1 MAPPENFLKGLKSLC
16 TRERADK
23 DKRMRELED
32 RHQDQLGGKQKK
44 MSTSSQSLL
53 GIIGGVVALVLV
65 LLAKS
70 GVLNDA
76 MRFFKRDVSPGIH
89 LKQERLQ
96 QRFEERNL
104 LLETIE
110 SQPSRRLR
118 HCVNGQGLEDECE
131 PDPEPKPAP
140 DPESDRIRRL
150 ADDLRRLT
158 APADPADSATP
169 ADH

>member
-1 MAPPENFLKGLKSLC
+1 MAPPNDFLKDLKSLC

-23 DKRMRELED
+23 GKRMKELED
-32 RHQDQLGGKQKK
+32 RHQDKLGGKQEKK
-44 MSTSSQSLL
+44 STYSQSLL
-53 GIIGGVVALVLV
+53 GIIGGAVALALV

-70 GVLNDA
+70 GVLEDA
-76 MRFFKRDVSPGIH
+76 LRFLKRDVPPGIH

-96 QRFEERNL
+96 QRFEERNP

-131 PDPEPKPAP
+131 PESEPEPAP
-140 DPESDRIRRL
+140 DPEADRIRRI

-158 APADPADSATP
+158 DPAEPADPAAP
-169 ADH
+169 AK